1 MSSLISFISV
11 LQFCIYKSFVSLGRF
26 IPKYFTLFV
35 AIVSGINEKE
45 TKENIAKIKLKAGS

>member
-1 MSSLISFISV
+1 V

-26 IPKYFTLFV
+26 IPKYFILFV

-45 TKENIAKIKLKAGS
+45 TKENIAKIKLKAGSLRR